1 MSCLGEDIKVLSTEM
16 KSMTDELK
24 NHKVLASD
32 VLKRNIVHQNTR
44 SNTEKKDEP
53 MQWWREQTKYNNQNK
68 TTSIFN
74 WKKCIV
80 LHNLARPQEIEKD
93 EIRLHLCKVFGPM
106 DITIIN
112 KYQFS
117 REYPDR
123 CKFII
128 QIEDDTQRTR
138 IIEGWKTNFLGGSSM
153 RHTVAKPT
161 NILIVPNVPLAF
173 GEEDI
178 LRDVNHEFRAL
189 CVKRLRDR
197 DDRPLRAISIQFQSE
212 NETKKAMEIGK
223 IKFPSMYN
231 IILSLK
237 TPGDKRNT
245 TRHIDE

>member
-1 MSCLGEDIKVLSTEM
+1 
-16 KSMTDELK
+16 
-24 NHKVLASD
+24 
-32 VLKRNIVHQNTR
+32 
-44 SNTEKKDEP
+44 
-53 MQWWREQTKYNNQNK
+53 
-68 TTSIFN
+68 
-74 WKKCIV
+74 
-80 LHNLARPQEIEKD
+80 
-93 EIRLHLCKVFGPM
+93 
-106 DITIIN
+106 
-112 KYQFS
+112 
-117 REYPDR
+117 
-123 CKFII
+123 
-128 QIEDDTQRTR
+128 
-138 IIEGWKTNFLGGSSM
+138 M

-161 NILIVPNVPLAF
+161 NILIVPNVSLAF
-173 GEEDI
+173 EEEDI